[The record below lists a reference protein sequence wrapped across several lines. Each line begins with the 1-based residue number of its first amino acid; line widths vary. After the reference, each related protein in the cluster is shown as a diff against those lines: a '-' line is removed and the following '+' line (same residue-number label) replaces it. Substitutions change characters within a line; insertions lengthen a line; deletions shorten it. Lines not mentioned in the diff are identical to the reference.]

1 MNADAST
8 GGDDE
13 VFVFPTS
20 YSQQRLWFLDQ
31 LQPGSGAYNVPTAAR
46 LQGPLD
52 AAVLERAFNEVVARH
67 ESLRTTFASEAGVP
81 VQVVAPALSI
91 PLPVEDLSPLP
102 APARE
107 AELARILAEAASAP
121 FDLKVGPLVRA
132 RLVRLGVDDHVLLVN
147 ASHIVVDGIAIS
159 IIFNELSAL
168 YAAFAAGRPS
178 PLPKVAIQY
187 ADYALWQKEL
197 LQGRELERLVSY
209 WRERL
214 GGELPSAELP
224 SDRPRPATPSGRGHR
239 LRAALATREG
249 AAALA
254 ALCRQEKTTSFS
266 GLLAA
271 FALLLQ
277 RYTGQD
283 DILVGSPFG
292 NRGRTEIEE
301 SVGFYAATVVLRV
314 SLGGDP
320 TFRELL
326 GRAREVIAGAAA
338 HEDVPFEKI
347 VEVLRPAR
355 DASHNPF
362 FQIMIGYL
370 VAPDTALTL
379 PDVTVTS
386 VDAPHAHSMFDLL
399 AQLEEARDGLV
410 GYFTYSSDL
419 YDGDT
424 ISRFIANFA
433 HVIAAGVAHPD
444 ERISRLP
451 AITDAERRRVLTEW
465 NETATAT
472 PPSCI
477 HAEFERQAGRT
488 PGQVAVR
495 TGDDALTYDELDQRA
510 NRLARHLRELGVGP
524 DALVGV
530 CLPRG
535 PDLVVTVLAV
545 LKAGGAYLPLDPAYP
560 KARLAQMIGDSRVG
574 VVVTVSA
581 IGAELPLGAA
591 RALCLDAEAGVIAR
605 HRTDGR
611 LDDDG
616 DAKARARPE
625 NLAYVIYTSGSTG
638 TPKGVMLE
646 HRQAS
651 NLFAGMDV
659 LGAKPGGAKPG
670 VWLAVTSLSFDI
682 SVLELLWTLTRG
694 FTVIVQAEEDDK
706 ARAFAAA
713 VSAYGVT
720 HFQCTPSMAG
730 LLVADAAARAALGGL
745 EVMILG
751 GEALPPALARDLLGA
766 LGGDLFNGYGPTET
780 TIYSTTFQVDRE
792 TLSRGA
798 SQPIPIGRPLA
809 NTTLYILDAHREPV
823 PIGVPGE
830 LYIGGAG
837 VARGYLR
844 HPELTAERF
853 VESPFG
859 AGRLY
864 RTGDL
869 CRYLGDGRVE
879 FLGRLDHQV
888 KIRGHRVEL
897 GEVEL
902 VLREVSGARDAVVVA
917 RPGESGQPGDQRLV
931 AYLAGAVPAAADLRR
946 MLRERLPEPM
956 VPSAFVTLER
966 LPLTPNG
973 KVDRK
978 ALPAPQ
984 GVAVRGGGGAGAGSV
999 EGLADGGVDSFVA
1012 PRTPTEQAIAEIW
1025 QQVLGVPRVSIYDN
1039 FFDLGGHS
1047 LLSTQV
1053 VHHIEQR
1060 LKKRLSVAELI
1071 LQNLAQV
1078 ATKCDQARGLDA
1090 PKARG
1095 VFGALKR
1102 MISKE

>member
-1 MNADAST
+1 
-8 GGDDE
+8 
-13 VFVFPTS
+13 
-20 YSQQRLWFLDQ
+20 
-31 LQPGSGAYNVPTAAR
+31 
-46 LQGPLD
+46 
-52 AAVLERAFNEVVARH
+52 
-67 ESLRTTFASEAGVP
+67 
-81 VQVVAPALSI
+81 
-91 PLPVEDLSPLP
+91 
-102 APARE
+102 
-107 AELARILAEAASAP
+107 
-121 FDLKVGPLVRA
+121 
-132 RLVRLGVDDHVLLVN
+132 
-147 ASHIVVDGIAIS
+147 
-159 IIFNELSAL
+159 
-168 YAAFAAGRPS
+168 
-178 PLPKVAIQY
+178 
-187 ADYALWQKEL
+187 
-197 LQGRELERLVSY
+197 
-209 WRERL
+209 
-214 GGELPSAELP
+214 
-224 SDRPRPATPSGRGHR
+224 
-239 LRAALATREG
+239 
-249 AAALA
+249 
-254 ALCRQEKTTSFS
+254 
-266 GLLAA
+266 
-271 FALLLQ
+271 
-277 RYTGQD
+277 
-283 DILVGSPFG
+283 
-292 NRGRTEIEE
+292 
-301 SVGFYAATVVLRV
+301 
-314 SLGGDP
+314 
-320 TFRELL
+320 
-326 GRAREVIAGAAA
+326 
-338 HEDVPFEKI
+338 
-347 VEVLRPAR
+347 
-355 DASHNPF
+355 
-362 FQIMIGYL
+362 MIGYL

-379 PDVTVTS
+379 PGVTVTS
-386 VDAPHAHSMFDLL
+386 VDAPHGDSMFDLL

-419 YDGDT
+419 YDGET

-444 ERISRLP
+444 EPLSRLP

-465 NETATAT
+465 NETATPT
-472 PPSCI
+472 TPSCLY
-477 HAEFERQAGRT
+477 AEFERQAARA

-495 TGDDALTYDELDQRA
+495 TGDDALTYDELDRRA

-524 DALVGV
+524 DGLVGV

-535 PDLVVTVLAV
+535 PDLVVAVLAV

-560 KARLAQMIGDSRVG
+560 RARLAQMIGDSRVG

-581 IGAELPLGAA
+581 IGAGLPLGAA
-591 RALCLDAEAGVIAR
+591 RALCLDAEAGAIAR
-605 HRTDGR
+605 HRDDGR

-616 DAKARARPE
+616 DPKARARPE

-651 NLFAGMDV
+651 NLFAGMDAV
-659 LGAKPGGAKPG
+659 LGAKESVAKQGGAKPG

-713 VSAYGVT
+713 VSAHGVT

-730 LLVADAAARAALGGL
+730 LLAADAGARAALGAL

-780 TIYSTTFQVDRE
+780 TIYSTTFRVDRE
-792 TLSRGA
+792 ALSRSV

-837 VARGYLR
+837 VARGYLGR
-844 HPELTAERF
+844 PELTAERF

-859 AGRLY
+859 PGRLY

-902 VLREVSGARDAVVVA
+902 VLREVSGAREAVVVA

-931 AYLAGAVPAAADLRR
+931 AYLAGPVPAPADLRR

-984 GVAVRGGGGAGAGSV
+984 ALAVQGGEGARAGAGV
-999 EGLADGGVDSFVA
+999 VDGFVA
-1012 PRTPTEQAIAEIW
+1012 PRTPTEQVIAEIW

-1078 ATKCDQARGLDA
+1078 AAKCDHARGLDA